1 MIGNNR
7 SSAANEEAAAMSIV
21 IKNGTVVTADMT
33 YKADVRLQGS
43 KIESVGPN
51 LSGDQE
57 LGALLSSDCSRSSSP
72 PDALAGFW

>member
-1 MIGNNR
+1 
-7 SSAANEEAAAMSIV
+7 MSIV

-51 LSGDQE
+51 LIGRQ
-57 LGALLSSDCSRSSSP
+57 GIGRKRLLRHARRHRPAYPSR
-72 PDALAGFW
+72 DAVYGYLHQG